1 MARLDDP
8 QHEAAGAEELRRQRG
23 KLLELADRHRW
34 RLHRMPELR
43 RQLTEITTQL
53 MRAEMER
60 RPAQIAAQT
69 QTTEQETADGH
80 HGTQPRYWWNDD

>member
-8 QHEAAGAEELRRQRG
+8 QIEAAGAEELRRQRG
-23 KLLELADRHRW
+23 ELLALADRHRW

-60 RPAQIAAQT
+60 QAAQIAAQA
-69 QTTEQETADGH
+69 TEQETADGH
-80 HGTQPRYWWNDD
+80 HGTQQPYWWEDY

>member
-23 KLLELADRHRW
+23 KLLALADRHRW

-60 RPAQIAAQT
+60 QAAQIQN
-69 QTTEQETADGH
+69 TEQETADGH

>member
-8 QHEAAGAEELRRQRG
+8 QHGAAGAEELRRQRG
-23 KLLELADRHRW
+23 ELLALADRHRW

-60 RPAQIAAQT
+60 QAAQIPAPAQT
-69 QTTEQETADGH
+69 TTTEQETDDGIS
-80 HGTQPRYWWNDD
+80 TEYWWLRY